1 MRQKPIEDLKAREF
15 LAVVQVSKL
24 IQNVYKLINTGKL
37 KATIIFYHFN
47 DIKIMRKY
55 SNLKSCFKVL
65 IVGII
70 SFSCKTNLTNNPEFS
85 KLSQKNHIEI
95 KKINNFRFLG
105 GIKNT
110 EGKTLKDSLIYR
122 SGNLH
127 KLKYNSF
134 DDFHKLRIK
143 KVIDLRTKQEI
154 EKETD
159 HLPSNI
165 LYKNYPAFEDK
176 NNEMANAKNLA
187 LKGKISKTDADIRM
201 LKFYTDYVS
210 ENPEVIKQIIREIL
224 DSDEPILYHCTA
236 GKDRTGIISAL
247 ILKILKFDNDV
258 IFEEYLVSNDLRKKV
273 INNRLKLANT
283 FHFVYP
289 KLDIGVV
296 EKSSWIER
304 HFLQTAFDEIDEKYG
319 SMDHYINQVLGISE
333 NQREVYIDKFLK

>member
-1 MRQKPIEDLKAREF
+1 MKNIYLIPF
-15 LAVVQVSKL
+15 LFLTV
-24 IQNVYKLINTGKL
+24 
-37 KATIIFYHFN
+37 
-47 DIKIMRKY
+47 
-55 SNLKSCFKVL
+55 
-65 IVGII
+65 
-70 SFSCKTNLTNNPEFS
+70 SCKTHISSKPEFS
-85 KLSQKNHIEI
+85 RLSQKNQIEI
-95 KKINNFRFLG
+95 KKVNNFRFLG
-105 GIKNT
+105 GLENSQ
-110 EGKTLKDSLIYR
+110 GKILKDSLIYR

-127 KLKYNSF
+127 QLKSNYF
-134 DDFHKLRIK
+134 DDFEKLRIK

-165 LYKNYPAFEDK
+165 VYKNYPAFEDK

-187 LKGKISKTDADIRM
+187 LKGKISKADADKRM

-210 ENPEVIKQIIREIL
+210 ENPQVIKQIITEIL
-224 DSDEPILYHCTA
+224 ESDAPILYHCTA

-247 ILKILKFDNDV
+247 ILKILKFENDI

-304 HFLQTAFDEIDEKYG
+304 NYLQTAFDEIDEKYG
-319 SMDHYINQVLGISE
+319 SMDLYINQVLGISE
-333 NQREVYIDKFLK
+333 SQREVYIEKFLKSN

>member
-1 MRQKPIEDLKAREF
+1 MKNIYLIPF
-15 LAVVQVSKL
+15 LIL
-24 IQNVYKLINTGKL
+24 LL
-37 KATIIFYHFN
+37 
-47 DIKIMRKY
+47 
-55 SNLKSCFKVL
+55 
-65 IVGII
+65 
-70 SFSCKTNLTNNPEFS
+70 SCKTNISTQPEFS
-85 KLSQKNHIEI
+85 KLSQKNQIEI
-95 KKINNFRFLG
+95 KKVNNFRFLG
-105 GIKNT
+105 GLENSQ
-110 EGKTLKDSLIYR
+110 GKILKDSLIYR

-127 KLKYNSF
+127 QLKSNSF
-134 DDFHKLRIK
+134 DNFNKLRIK

-165 LYKNYPAFEDK
+165 IYKNYPAFEDQ

-187 LKGKISKTDADIRM
+187 LKGKISKADADKRM

-210 ENPEVIKQIIREIL
+210 ENPQVIKQIITEIL
-224 DSDEPILYHCTA
+224 NSDEPTLYHCTA
-236 GKDRTGIISAL
+236 GKDRTGMITAL

-273 INNRLKLANT
+273 VNNRLKLANN

-304 HFLQTAFDEIDEKYG
+304 KYLQTAFDEIDKKYG
-319 SMDHYINQVLGISE
+319 SMDHYIKQVLGISE
-333 NQREVYIDKFLK
+333 SQREVYIEKFLN

>member
-1 MRQKPIEDLKAREF
+1 MKNIYLIPF
-15 LAVVQVSKL
+15 LFLTV
-24 IQNVYKLINTGKL
+24 
-37 KATIIFYHFN
+37 
-47 DIKIMRKY
+47 
-55 SNLKSCFKVL
+55 
-65 IVGII
+65 
-70 SFSCKTNLTNNPEFS
+70 SCKTHNSSKPEFS
-85 KLSQKNHIEI
+85 RLSQINQIEI
-95 KKINNFRFLG
+95 KKVNNFRFLG
-105 GIKNT
+105 GLKNSQ
-110 EGKTLKDSLIYR
+110 GKILKDSLIYR

-127 KLKYNSF
+127 HLKSNSF
-134 DDFHKLRIK
+134 DDFEKLRIK
-143 KVIDLRTKQEI
+143 KVIDLRTTQEI

-159 HLPSNI
+159 HLPSNVI
-165 LYKNYPAFEDK
+165 YKNYPAFEDK

-187 LKGKISKTDADIRM
+187 LKGKISKADADKRM

-210 ENPEVIKQIIREIL
+210 ENPQVIKQIITEIL
-224 DSDEPILYHCTA
+224 DSNEPILYHCTA

-304 HFLQTAFDEIDEKYG
+304 NYLQTAFDEIDQKYG

-333 NQREVYIDKFLK
+333 SQREVYIEKFLK